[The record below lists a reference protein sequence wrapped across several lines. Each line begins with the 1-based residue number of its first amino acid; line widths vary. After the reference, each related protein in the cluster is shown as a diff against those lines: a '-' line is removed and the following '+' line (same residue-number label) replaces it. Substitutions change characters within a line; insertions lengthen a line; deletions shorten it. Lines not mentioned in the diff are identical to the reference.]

1 MKRLQ
6 VGQVAAHWG
15 WTTVEVNVSIEELL
29 AIELNAVRDTDVT
42 HGAARTGGMNRLQVA
57 MEFTTSSRHCGVRK
71 SLERGI
77 EPDDVATY
85 VFPKTWPNDREQRVR
100 IIGGWYANGNV
111 IEETV
116 LKNAI
121 K

>member
-42 HGAARTGGMNRLQVA
+42 HGAASTGGMNRLQVA
-57 MEFTTSSRHCGVRK
+57 MELPPHQDTAASVNHGA
-71 SLERGI
+71 
-77 EPDDVATY
+77 PPVAAWWKDELRQT
-85 VFPKTWPNDREQRVR
+85 
-100 IIGGWYANGNV
+100 A
-111 IEETV
+111 
-116 LKNAI
+116 A
-121 K
+121 